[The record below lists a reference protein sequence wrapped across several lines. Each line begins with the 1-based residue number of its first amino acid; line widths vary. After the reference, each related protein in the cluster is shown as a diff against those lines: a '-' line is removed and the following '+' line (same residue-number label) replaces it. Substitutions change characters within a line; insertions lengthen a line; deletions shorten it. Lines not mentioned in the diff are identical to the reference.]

1 MIWWLPHILL
11 ICWNIANAKHDSDRI
26 KQHKKIYHGVN
37 AALYIICV
45 GLITYFGRVNPYIFA
60 ASAIFGR
67 LFIFNTSLYI
77 LRGLKWYYVS
87 PERKA
92 VTDQILYRIFGAN
105 GKLQVFTFAALW
117 IATVILDYYL

>member
-11 ICWNIANAKHDSDRI
+11 IAWNIANAKHDSDRI

-45 GLITYFGRVNPYIFA
+45 GLITYFSRANPYIFA

-67 LFIFNTSLYI
+67 LSYSTQASIF
-77 LRGLKWYYVS
+77 YVDSNGIMS
-87 PERKA
+87 PQNEK
-92 VTDQILYRIFGAN
+92 Q
-105 GKLQVFTFAALW
+105 
-117 IATVILDYYL
+117 